1 MKSRNTKSGVLAQ
14 MHPDRRNATVTGLWS
29 SLTIIGLLAGAPS
42 RAAAL
47 PPSAGKIVLMAGPT
61 GADHLSEG
69 NLQTEDRRVARDL
82 RNAAIGSAQRVAH
95 PSVTGTPN
103 VLTPHGLAST
113 SVRPVAMETRL
124 LVRVSWSHGEVQ
136 TADSNPFAR
145 VGNRSGLVSATQA
158 EVRDGQVWL
167 TDRGGVEGAENGG
180 YNHQAAP

>member
-1 MKSRNTKSGVLAQ
+1 
-14 MHPDRRNATVTGLWS
+14 
-29 SLTIIGLLAGAPS
+29 
-42 RAAAL
+42 
-47 PPSAGKIVLMAGPT
+47 
-61 GADHLSEG
+61 
-69 NLQTEDRRVARDL
+69 
-82 RNAAIGSAQRVAH
+82 
-95 PSVTGTPN
+95 
-103 VLTPHGLAST
+103 
-113 SVRPVAMETRL
+113 METRL